1 MPFIVIFF
9 HVINIERWLCKRQKI
24 YFLLAKRHEFYYVL
38 FCFFITS
45 TTRFL
50 MICFWYGDRRTRCA
64 TAVIHIVRR
73 PSYKLYG
80 GRRTFTF
87 TTRLFLNG
95 CVKAVS
101 QLSIEKGKALVC
113 GMGSV
118 VTNKPLFNNLFVQ
131 SFFRI
136 FAHV

>member
-9 HVINIERWLCKRQKI
+9 HVIDIERRLCE
-24 YFLLAKRHEFYYVL
+24 RHIK
-38 FCFFITS
+38 FFITS
-45 TTRFL
+45 KQSEFL
-50 MICFWYGDRRTRCA
+50 SVLFNIFKAFVAIFLAVFSWCGGCRTRRA
-64 TAVIHIVRR
+64 AAVIHIVRR
-73 PSYKLYG
+73 PSYKLYD
-80 GRRTFTF
+80 GRRTFVF
-87 TTRLFLNG
+87 STRLFLNG

-101 QLSIEKGKALVC
+101 QLSIEKGKALEC

>member
-9 HVINIERWLCKRQKI
+9 HVIGTERLLCKRHKI
-24 YFLLAKRHEFYYVL
+24 YFLLVKRYEFYYVL
-38 FCFFITS
+38 FCFFIAS
-45 TTRFL
+45 ATRFL
-50 MICFWYGDRRTRCA
+50 MICFWCGGCRTRRA
-64 TAVIHIVRR
+64 AAVIHIVRR
-73 PSYKLYG
+73 PSYELYD

-87 TTRLFLNG
+87 STRLFLNG
-95 CVKAVS
+95 SVKAVS
-101 QLSIEKGKALVC
+101 QLSIEKGKALEW

>member
-9 HVINIERWLCKRQKI
+9 HVIDIERRLCE
-24 YFLLAKRHEFYYVL
+24 RHIK
-38 FCFFITS
+38 FFITS
-45 TTRFL
+45 KQSEFL
-50 MICFWYGDRRTRCA
+50 SVLFNIFKAFVAIFLAVFSWCGGCRTRRA

-73 PSYKLYG
+73 PSYELYD

-87 TTRLFLNG
+87 STRLFLNG
-95 CVKAVS
+95 SVKAVS
-101 QLSIEKGKALVC
+101 QLSIEKGKALVR

>member
-1 MPFIVIFF
+1 MFF
-9 HVINIERWLCKRQKI
+9 HVIGTERLLCKRHIK
-24 YFLLAKRHEFYYVL
+24 
-38 FCFFITS
+38 FFITS
-45 TTRFL
+45 KQSEFL
-50 MICFWYGDRRTRCA
+50 SVLFNIFKAFVAIFLAVFSWCDGRRTRCA

-73 PSYKLYG
+73 PSYELYD

-87 TTRLFLNG
+87 STRLFLNG
-95 CVKAVS
+95 SVKAVP
-101 QLSIEKGKALVC
+101 QLSIEKGKALVW

>member
-1 MPFIVIFF
+1 MVIFF
-9 HVINIERWLCKRQKI
+9 HVIDIERRLCE
-24 YFLLAKRHEFYYVL
+24 RHIK
-38 FCFFITS
+38 FFITS
-45 TTRFL
+45 KQSEFL
-50 MICFWYGDRRTRCA
+50 SVLFNIFKAFVAIFLAVFSWCGCRTRRA

-73 PSYKLYG
+73 PSYELYD

-87 TTRLFLNG
+87 STRLFLNG
-95 CVKAVS
+95 SVKAVS
-101 QLSIEKGKALVC
+101 QLSIEKDKALEW